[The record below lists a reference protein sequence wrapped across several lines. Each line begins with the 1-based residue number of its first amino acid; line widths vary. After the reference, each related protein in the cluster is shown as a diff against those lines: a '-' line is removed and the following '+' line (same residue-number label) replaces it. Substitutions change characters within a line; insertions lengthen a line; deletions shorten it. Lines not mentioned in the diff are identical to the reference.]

1 METNSAAEQLQVI
14 RTLMERAALYRRA
27 LAPTMLTTGSLGT
40 AAAVAGWVTG
50 IASLQTF
57 VLFWMLVSV
66 LALGTSLLLVR
77 RQALKEAETFWSPPT
92 RRVAQAFLPPLF
104 AGLVVALLGIRL
116 GSEFIQPWAIP
127 ALWMLLYGCALH
139 AAGFFM
145 TRGIR
150 LFGWGFLLCGTAFC
164 GWHGFSQVSLTLR
177 HEHLVMGATF
187 GVLHLAYGIYLHFTE
202 QSEKAS

>member
-27 LAPTMLTTGSLGT
+27 LAPMMLTTGSLGT
-40 AAAVAGWVTG
+40 AAALAGWMSG
-50 IASLQTF
+50 IMTLQGF
-57 VLFWMLVSV
+57 VLYWMSVSV
-66 LALGTSLLLVR
+66 LALGTTLLLVR
-77 RQALKEAETFWSPPT
+77 RQAIKESEAFWSPPT
-92 RRVAQAFLPPLF
+92 RRVTRAFLPPLF
-104 AGLVVALLGIRL
+104 AGLVAGLVSVRL

-150 LFGWGFLLCGTAFC
+150 LFGWGFILCGTAVC
-164 GWHGFSQVSLTLR
+164 VWHGFSAVSLTLQR
-177 HEHLVMGATF
+177 EHLVMGATF

-202 QSEKAS
+202 QSEARH